1 MLTAAVGSD
10 GFQGAPK
17 CAAMLFQDRDQRIIV
32 RPVIAH
38 ITVDDEIVLY
48 CDLDIIGRLELAV
61 LHMVLFHPHERC
73 FQVSLGIAVPV
84 FSHDLKV
91 GRRIEGDA
99 NCRLFFQ
106 TSEKRL
112 RSPRAGCAIKP
123 IIRHFSA
130 SYRKI
135 MGLSISCYAP
145 FNRRMVGYYGKN
157 LIGNRIFVTFSTVIY
172 QKLGI

>member
-1 MLTAAVGSD
+1 MRCDAFPGP
-10 GFQGAPK
+10 G
-17 CAAMLFQDRDQRIIV
+17 LFIV

-84 FSHDLKV
+84 FPHDLKV
-91 GRRIEGDA
+91 GRRIGGDA

-135 MGLSISCYAP
+135 MGYLFHAMNG
-145 FNRRMVGYYGKN
+145 NRRIMEIIEKN
-157 LIGNRIFVTFSTVIY
+157 
-172 QKLGI
+172 